1 MFLTCIQ
8 PILSKSD
15 FKIYICSYKN
25 ITIITIYLKKKN
37 TSSKEC
43 IDANRVI
50 KPLFVAK

>member
-8 PILSKSD
+8 PVLSKSD

-25 ITIITIYLKKKN
+25 ITIYLKKKN

-50 KPLFVAK
+50 KPLFVTK